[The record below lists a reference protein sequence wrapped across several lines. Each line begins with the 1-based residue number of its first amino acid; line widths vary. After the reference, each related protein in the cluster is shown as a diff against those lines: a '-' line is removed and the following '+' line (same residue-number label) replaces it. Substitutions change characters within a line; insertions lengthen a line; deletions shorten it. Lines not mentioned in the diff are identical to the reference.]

1 MLFQID
7 PPAPVQNGQYGRTV
21 TQHPNRE
28 NIRMD
33 SIQRP
38 GFRLNTRYIIYGIVV
53 WWLAMLLGYSII
65 SIRSDRH
72 KNRLT
77 ESGIKITHEFSELV
91 SLPLLEKNDQTIQ
104 SLLTDAANKKDVIF
118 ASVVDHRN
126 KVIAFTGTGHLMPD
140 MTDTSR
146 SVEKVSV
153 WEGGF
158 ASHAKFLNF
167 ASDVTYA
174 GTKIGEIFIG
184 LSTGETYQTRNIF
197 LTIAGLSCLAILV
210 FILIFR
216 YRSTGE
222 FLMKAFNFSRSNSAI
237 ESTGNE
243 SLVVC
248 PLCGTQKP
256 FSDRVFHRSN
266 LDRFLNIGTAN
277 IGPDKGRV
285 SHGKRIDIND
295 LTKKEDLSWMRRQII
310 ERCTEIIKKL
320 AA

>member
-1 MLFQID
+1 
-7 PPAPVQNGQYGRTV
+7 
-21 TQHPNRE
+21 
-28 NIRMD
+28 MD

-38 GFRLNTRYIIYGIVV
+38 GFRLNNRYIIYGIAV
-53 WWLAMLLGYSII
+53 WWLAMLLVYSIL
-65 SIRSDRH
+65 SFRSDRH
-72 KNRLT
+72 RNRLT
-77 ESGIKITHEFSELV
+77 ESGINITQEFSELV

-104 SLLTDAANKKDVIF
+104 SLLTDAANKKDVIY

-140 MTDTSR
+140 MTGAAR

-184 LSTGETYQTRNIF
+184 LSAGERFQTRNGF
-197 LTIAGLSCLAILV
+197 LIIAGLSCLALLV
-210 FILIFR
+210 FILVFR
-216 YRSTGE
+216 YRSTGG
-222 FLMKAFNFSRSNSAI
+222 FLMKAFKFNRPNSAT
-237 ESTGNE
+237 ESTVNE

-256 FSDRVFHRSN
+256 FSKGVFQRSN
-266 LDRFLNIGTAN
+266 LDRFLTIGTALD
-277 IGPDKGRV
+277 GSKSGSVAQGR
-285 SHGKRIDIND
+285 KIDIKD
-295 LTKKEDLSWMRRQII
+295 LARKEDLSWMRRQII

>member
-1 MLFQID
+1 
-7 PPAPVQNGQYGRTV
+7 
-21 TQHPNRE
+21 
-28 NIRMD
+28 MD

-104 SLLTDAANKKDVIF
+104 SLLTDAASKKNVIY
-118 ASVVDHRN
+118 ASVVDHRD

-140 MTDTSR
+140 MTDAAHR
-146 SVEKVSV
+146 VEKVSV

-167 ASDVTYA
+167 ASEVTYA

-184 LSTGETYQTRNIF
+184 LSTGETIQTRNIF

-216 YRSTGE
+216 YRSTSE
-222 FLMKAFNFSRSNSAI
+222 FFMKAFNFNRSNSAA

-243 SLVVC
+243 SHVLC

-256 FSDRVFHRSN
+256 FSDRIFHRTN
-266 LDRFLNIGTAN
+266 LDRFLTIGTATT
-277 IGPDKGRV
+277 GPNTGSV
-285 SHGKRIDIND
+285 THGKRIDIND
-295 LTKKEDLSWMRRQII
+295 IAKKEDLSWMRRQII

>member
-1 MLFQID
+1 
-7 PPAPVQNGQYGRTV
+7 
-21 TQHPNRE
+21 
-28 NIRMD
+28 MD

-38 GFRLNTRYIIYGIVV
+38 GFRLNSRYILYGIII
-53 WWLAMLLGYSII
+53 WWIAMLLGYAII
-65 SIRSDRH
+65 SYRSNSH

-77 ESGIKITHEFSELV
+77 ESGIKMTHEFSERV
-91 SLPLLEKNDQTIQ
+91 SMPLLEKNDQTIQ
-104 SLLTDAANKKDVIF
+104 SLLTDAASRKNVIY

-140 MTDTSR
+140 MTDAAHL
-146 SVEKVSV
+146 VAKVSV

-184 LSTGETYQTRNIF
+184 LSTSESSQIRNVF
-197 LTIAGLSCLAILV
+197 LAITALSCLAILV
-210 FILIFR
+210 YILIFR
-216 YRSTGE
+216 YRSTSE
-222 FLMKAFNFSRSNSAI
+222 FLMKAFNFDRANTAA
-237 ESTGNE
+237 ESTGNAPHV
-243 SLVVC
+243 LC

-256 FSDRVFHRSN
+256 FSDRIFRRSN
-266 LDRFLNIGTAN
+266 LDRFLTIGAARAGSTTGSATH
-277 IGPDKGRV
+277 D
-285 SHGKRIDIND
+285 KRIDIND
-295 LTKKEDLSWMRRQII
+295 MAKKEDLSWMRRQII

>member
-1 MLFQID
+1 
-7 PPAPVQNGQYGRTV
+7 
-21 TQHPNRE
+21 
-28 NIRMD
+28 MD

-38 GFRLNTRYIIYGIVV
+38 GFRLNTRYIVYGIVV

-65 SIRSDRH
+65 SIRSDRL

-77 ESGIKITHEFSELV
+77 ESGIKISHEFSELV

-104 SLLTDAANKKDVIF
+104 SLLTDAASKKNVIY
-118 ASVVDHRN
+118 ASVVDHRD

-140 MTDTSR
+140 MTDAAHR
-146 SVEKVSV
+146 VEKVSV

-167 ASDVTYA
+167 ASEVTYA

-184 LSTGETYQTRNIF
+184 LSTGERFQSRNIF

-216 YRSTGE
+216 YRSTSE
-222 FLMKAFNFSRSNSAI
+222 FLMKTFNFDRSNSAA
-237 ESTGNE
+237 ESTGND
-243 SLVVC
+243 SHVLC

-256 FSDRVFHRSN
+256 FSDRIFHRSN
-266 LDRFLNIGTAN
+266 LDQFLTIGTSN
-277 IGPDKGRV
+277 TDSV
-285 SHGKRIDIND
+285 THGKRIDIND
-295 LTKKEDLSWMRRQII
+295 MAKKEDLSWMRRQII